1 MDVSQSRD
9 RQGNK
14 TMQRM
19 PKNVWMP
26 ATLLTWIGSLGLIV
40 FMAAAALEKAAEAA
54 DTRDDARERTVIEA
68 PL

>member
-1 MDVSQSRD
+1 
-9 RQGNK
+9 
-14 TMQRM
+14 MQRM

>member
-1 MDVSQSRD
+1 
-9 RQGNK
+9 
-14 TMQRM
+14 MQRM

-40 FMAAAALEKAAEAA
+40 FMAAAAREKAAEAA
-54 DTRDDARERTVIEA
+54 DTRDSARERTVIEA